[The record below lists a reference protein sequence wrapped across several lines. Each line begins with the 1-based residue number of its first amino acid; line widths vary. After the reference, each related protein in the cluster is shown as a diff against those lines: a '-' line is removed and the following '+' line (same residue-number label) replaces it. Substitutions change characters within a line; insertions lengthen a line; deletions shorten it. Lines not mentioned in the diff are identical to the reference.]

1 MKTTLRFLPFL
12 CLVLLV
18 GSCKDS
24 SQKEEP
30 AWEQTPVSGVRMVF
44 DRPKMGC
51 VPILSDSG
59 CLFFRLHRSESHT
72 VALYRIQGDSLLF
85 LQEILPKGGWAGR
98 PLHPADK
105 AASRYALC
113 LGAVQW
119 RKQNPENRLA
129 SFG

>member
-44 DRPKMGC
+44 DHPKVGC
-51 VPILSDSG
+51 VPILLDSG

-85 LQEILPKGGWAGR
+85 LQEILPKGDGPEDLYIPQIKLLR
-98 PLHPADK
+98 DTL
-105 AASRYALC
+105 YALG
-113 LGAVQW
+113 LFNG
-119 RKQNPENRLA
+119 
-129 SFG
+129 